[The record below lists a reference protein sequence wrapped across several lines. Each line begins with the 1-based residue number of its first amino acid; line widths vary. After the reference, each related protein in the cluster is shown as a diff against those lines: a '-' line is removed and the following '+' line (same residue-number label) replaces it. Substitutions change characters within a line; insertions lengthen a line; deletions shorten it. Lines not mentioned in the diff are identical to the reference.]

1 MSAGFPVQSL
11 PLPLPAFLVCRWSS
25 AVSSLRFLDS
35 SGAGAKTCAGAEGVN
50 PGASPDSARS
60 LRRPGEGFVKSYTV
74 NGKRE
79 NIPQREWSRTL
90 QIESGGRVPGL
101 WSRLS
106 RRNVA
111 SPTYQTLPIPVLP
124 A

>member
-1 MSAGFPVQSL
+1 M
-11 PLPLPAFLVCRWSS
+11 
-25 AVSSLRFLDS
+25 VSSLRFLDS
-35 SGAGAKTCAGAEGVN
+35 SGAGTTTGAGAEAVN
-50 PGASPDSARS
+50 PGVSPDSARS
-60 LRRPGEGFVKSYTV
+60 LRRPVEGLVKSYIV
-74 NGKRE
+74 NGTRE
-79 NIPQREWSRTL
+79 NLPQREWSRTL
-90 QIESGGRVPGL
+90 QIESGGRVLGL